1 MQTGIGGGDHEE
13 HTIKPCFRVSDFKV
27 SFVCLEGILPT
38 KDFSKFLVV
47 ISVY

>member
-1 MQTGIGGGDHEE
+1 MQTEIGGGDHEE
-13 HTIKPCFRVSDFKV
+13 HTVKPCFRVSDFIVRVLCVV
-27 SFVCLEGILPT
+27 SILPA

>member
-13 HTIKPCFRVSDFKV
+13 HTVKPCFRVS
-27 SFVCLEGILPT
+27 
-38 KDFSKFLVV
+38 DFSKFLVV